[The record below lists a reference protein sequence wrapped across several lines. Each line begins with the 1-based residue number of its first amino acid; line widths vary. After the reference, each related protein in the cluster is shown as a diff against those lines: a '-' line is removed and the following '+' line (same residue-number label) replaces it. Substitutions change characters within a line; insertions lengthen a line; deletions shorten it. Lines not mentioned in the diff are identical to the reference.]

1 MSRTITQISLEIK
14 ASFVADAELS
24 NSYGLDQ
31 AKTFDEQFSR
41 VSLEMLILYIV
52 TVSVWTLEKIVDA
65 FSLEVD
71 SRIEAAYITSL
82 RWYHAAALAYQ
93 AGDDLTYDPLTY
105 KVGYPV
111 IDETKQLLKFVA
123 VKEVIP
129 TSTSER
135 TKLQVKVSKAN
146 KLALTAE
153 ELAPFKSYMQRV
165 GAAGMAYEITSG
177 VPVSVA
183 FDLSIVRDPLLLMDT
198 VAGRASV
205 ALAISTYLNNLDYG
219 GEISTS
225 GVIAAVMAVAGV
237 KDMRYNHAIIATAN
251 VDDVRIESATGAF
264 ILDEVNMLITMS

>member
-14 ASFVADAELS
+14 ASFVADVELA

-52 TVSVWTLEKIVDA
+52 AVSVWTLEKIVDA

-129 TSTSER
+129 ISTTER
-135 TKLQVKVSKAN
+135 TKLQIKVSKAN

-153 ELAPFKSYMQRV
+153 ELAPFASYMQRV

-183 FDLSIVRDPLLLMDT
+183 FNLSIVRDPLLLMDT
-198 VAGRASV
+198 AAGRASV
-205 ALAISTYLNNLDYG
+205 ATAISTYLNNLDYG

-225 GVIAAVMAVAGV
+225 GVIAAVMDVAGV
-237 KDMRYNHAIIATAN
+237 KDMRYNHAIIAAAN
-251 VDDVRIESATGAF
+251 VDTVRIESATGAF